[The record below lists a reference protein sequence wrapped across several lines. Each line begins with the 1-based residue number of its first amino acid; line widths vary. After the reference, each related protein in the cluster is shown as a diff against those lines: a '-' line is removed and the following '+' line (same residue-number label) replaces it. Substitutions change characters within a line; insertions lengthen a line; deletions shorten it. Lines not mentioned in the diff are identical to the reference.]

1 MGLSGP
7 SHSRSISLG
16 DKVLALTLVGG
27 PGGAIDR
34 EGRREGEGG
43 RDKGREREREREIN
57 YSLEISHIICTR
69 KSRGGGG
76 HILLPHPL

>member
-34 EGRREGEGG
+34 EGRREEEGV
-43 RDKGREREREREIN
+43 RDKERDRDRERERERE
-57 YSLEISHIICTR
+57 R
-69 KSRGGGG
+69 D
-76 HILLPHPL
+76 